1 MIKNIIN
8 YLENKKI
15 VILGFGVEGKSTYN
29 FIRRNLPNIPL
40 VVSYSNSNIEEETEY
55 LNKDKNLKFVTGKEY
70 LNGLEKYDV
79 IMKSPG
85 ISFKNIDISKFENKI
100 NSQLQLFLEYTKS
113 FCIGITSTVFARKCS
128 RNCRWNLPWR
138 RRS

>member
-40 VVSYSNSNIEEETEY
+40 VVSYSNSNIEEET
-55 LNKDKNLKFVTGKEY
+55 EY